1 MLEAFKNGGWG
12 MIPTAVFGVLMVAA
26 SLKYAMT
33 PERRQVPLLLSLGVL
48 TIAAGGLGFVT
59 GLIKSAEAV
68 GSMPHDNQVI
78 WVVGMGESLNNVAL
92 ALGLVVLGSISASV
106 GALRI
111 ARVPAAG
118 LA

>member
-59 GLIKSAEAV
+59 GLIKSAEA
-68 GSMPHDNQVI
+68 
-78 WVVGMGESLNNVAL
+78 GESLNNVAL
-92 ALGLVVLGSISASV
+92 ALGLVVLGAISASV